1 MVTSGVWNLF
11 EEIGSAAQRQEIL
24 DWYHLKE
31 NLYKIGGSLKRLQAA
46 ETFLWRGQIESAIA
60 LFIDLKK
67 SLPKTSSTTSKSI
80 QNELLITSIFLNQ
93 AYVLSVLALLNL
105 LLNRSLS
112 V

>member
-46 ETFLWRGQIESAIA
+46 ETFLWQGQIDSAIA

-67 SLPKTSSTTSKSI
+67 ACPKLHQLPQKAFKT
-80 QNELLITSIFLNQ
+80 NC
-93 AYVLSVLALLNL
+93 
-105 LLNRSLS
+105 
-112 V
+112 